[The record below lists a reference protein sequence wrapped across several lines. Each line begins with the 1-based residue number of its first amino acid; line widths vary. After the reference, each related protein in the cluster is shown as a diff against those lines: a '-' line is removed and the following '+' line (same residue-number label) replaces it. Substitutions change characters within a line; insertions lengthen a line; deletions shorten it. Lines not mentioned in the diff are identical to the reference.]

1 MLNSLF
7 PKRIAVGLLSLGAI
21 AFLSACGEP
30 DTVVETTDEA
40 VTSEE
45 SVSADPN
52 YSDETAPEASAGT
65 IVDVAASDESF
76 SILVQAVKAA
86 GLAETLSA
94 EGPYTVFAPT
104 NEAFEAL
111 PPGTLDQLLQPE
123 NQQTLAQILSY
134 HVVPQDVPSSAIST
148 GEVNT
153 VAGSPLEVT
162 VDGASVMVNNA
173 SVIQADIE
181 ASNGV
186 IHAVD
191 QVILPPDAQL

>member
-1 MLNSLF
+1 
-7 PKRIAVGLLSLGAI
+7 
-21 AFLSACGEP
+21 
-30 DTVVETTDEA
+30 
-40 VTSEE
+40 
-45 SVSADPN
+45 
-52 YSDETAPEASAGT
+52 
-65 IVDVAASDESF
+65 
-76 SILVQAVKAA
+76 
-86 GLAETLSA
+86 
-94 EGPYTVFAPT
+94 
-104 NEAFEAL
+104 
-111 PPGTLDQLLQPE
+111 
-123 NQQTLAQILSY
+123 
-134 HVVPQDVPSSAIST
+134 PQDVPSSAIST